1 MKEYRHSNH
10 GLTDIIWAES
20 VPEILVSH
28 TRMQETKSLVSAFN
42 PLRQQIRARQQRLE
56 TIMDNAAEGSIVHG
70 LLRLFQGPAHQ
81 QRQD

>member
-1 MKEYRHSNH
+1 
-10 GLTDIIWAES
+10 
-20 VPEILVSH
+20 
-28 TRMQETKSLVSAFN
+28 MQETKSLVSAFN